1 MIALREMRP
10 DEYDAYTAERELDT
24 VESLSDVLPP
34 DEAAAEA
41 RRGTER
47 FLPDGLATPGHRLL
61 VAELSPPLGAPC
73 AWPAAEGAVVG
84 YAWLGLAEPR
94 TGSTETAWLYD
105 IRVAPEH
112 RRRGH
117 AAAMLTALE
126 AVAREAGAR
135 SLGLNVFG
143 PNRAAIAL
151 YTAQGYEV
159 TTQQMAKRLS

>member
-1 MIALREMRP
+1 
-10 DEYDAYTAERELDT
+10 
-24 VESLSDVLPP
+24 VLAP

-61 VAELSPPLGAPC
+61 VAQSADGE
-73 AWPAAEGAVVG
+73 VVG
-84 YAWLGLAEPR
+84 HAWLGLSEPR

-112 RRRGH
+112 RRQGY
-117 AAAMLTALE
+117 AAQMLAALE
-126 AVAREAGAR
+126 ALAKQAGAH

-151 YTAQGYEV
+151 YTARGYEV